1 MAASDLAIIRRFEG
15 AQNSLVLQSSD
26 LSLETIA
33 KMVESEAIDVSPHY
47 QRRERWSANSQA
59 KLIESFLLNVPVPP
73 VYLAEDDFGTY
84 SVIDGKQRISAI
96 FRFLRDKL
104 VLENLVSFAELN
116 GLKFSQL
123 PKPLQNALTIRPY
136 LRVVTLLKQTNP
148 ELKYEVFTRLNAGG
162 HPLLA
167 QEIRNALYRGALN
180 DLLFKLGE
188 QSFLRQQ
195 LKIVTEK
202 ESAYAEMLDVEM
214 PLRFFTFREQWV
226 SFSGN
231 SRGAMDHFMATHK
244 KPTKA
249 TLLDLQ
255 NIFTNALD
263 NCKELWGKD
272 AFRRYSAGGFRDQFL
287 ASIYD
292 AQMVAV
298 DLLSPTELAKLC
310 KSKPALLLATRNLF
324 LDKRFEESVRASTNT
339 PSRVR
344 YRIESVVSMLKAIWL
359 THVNRA
365 KQF

>member
-1 MAASDLAIIRRFEG
+1 MAVSDISIIRRFEG

-47 QRRERWSANSQA
+47 QRRERWSPDSQA

-104 VLENLVSFAELN
+104 ILEGLTGFVELN
-116 GLKFSQL
+116 GLRFSQL
-123 PKPLQNALTIRPY
+123 PKPLQNALSIRPY
-136 LRVVTLLKQTNP
+136 LRVVTLLKQTDP
-148 ELKYEVFTRLNAGG
+148 ELKYEVFTRLNTGG

-188 QSFLRQQ
+188 HVFLRQQ
-195 LKIVTEK
+195 LKITTKK

-214 PLRFFTFREQWV
+214 PLRFFTFREQWT

-231 SRGAMDHFMATHK
+231 SRGAMDDFMAKHR
-244 KPTKA
+244 KPTK
-249 TLLDLQ
+249 TELLNLETAF
-255 NIFTNALD
+255 NKALE
-263 NCKELWGKD
+263 NCKVLWGED

-292 AQMVAV
+292 AQMIAV
-298 DLLSPTELAKLC
+298 DLLSTAEIANVLKK
-310 KSKPALLLATRNLF
+310 KSALLQATKKLF
-324 LDKRFEESVRASTNT
+324 SDKRFEESVRASTNT

-344 YRIESVVSMLKAIWL
+344 YRIESVVNMLKAI
-359 THVNRA
+359 
-365 KQF
+365 